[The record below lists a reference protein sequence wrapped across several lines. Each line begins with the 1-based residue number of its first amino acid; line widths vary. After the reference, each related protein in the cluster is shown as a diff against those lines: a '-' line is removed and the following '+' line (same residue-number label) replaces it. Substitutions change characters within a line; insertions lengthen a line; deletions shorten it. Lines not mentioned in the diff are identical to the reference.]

1 MVVVFCYLFLYLL
14 FGLILEEYVVDWVDE
29 LLCFKEVGVEK
40 VFIVNWCKDNVIVWF
55 KISYKLF
62 FFIGEN
68 LGEIGWFVDKNFYV
82 VLKVEGI
89 FKMNY
94 FCDCNGWVVY
104 KIYIVY
110 CCCVWV
116 DIDYFYVWLKSIGS
130 SFLLEGNNGKG
141 VVY

>member
-68 LGEIGWFVDKNFYV
+68 LGEIG
-82 VLKVEGI
+82 
-89 FKMNY
+89 
-94 FCDCNGWVVY
+94 
-104 KIYIVY
+104 
-110 CCCVWV
+110 
-116 DIDYFYVWLKSIGS
+116 
-130 SFLLEGNNGKG
+130 
-141 VVY
+141 